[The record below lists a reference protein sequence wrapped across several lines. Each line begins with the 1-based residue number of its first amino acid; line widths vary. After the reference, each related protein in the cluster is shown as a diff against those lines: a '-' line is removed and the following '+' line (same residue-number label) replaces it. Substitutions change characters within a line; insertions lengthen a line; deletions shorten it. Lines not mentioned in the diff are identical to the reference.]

1 MSVADLDRA
10 EFTSFL
16 GTQRT
21 CSVAMRSRVRRGRE
35 DSGPLPILIRS
46 LYMVLLSMVT
56 AYTYQLAPN
65 LPPPLA
71 PACPYHSFRAHT
83 RHTLAVKTLGMPA
96 KSVYKVFQKVDQ
108 GTGAALSLR

>member
-46 LYMVLLSMVT
+46 LYMVLSMVT
-56 AYTYQLAPN
+56 AYQLAPN
-65 LPPPLA
+65 LPLPLA